1 MDDTDPVDECLFNL
15 LVEVADQQSRL
26 DCLLAA
32 VARLS
37 AQMPEESQTDKESQT
52 GQTDKE
58 SQMQLTFK
66 MPSSG
71 NIVWLNAGLPEE
83 FTVDDLGDAL
93 RKVEDYIMAQANYKE
108 IIGNQGWLSFL
119 YGLFENTLDANRC
132 S

>member
-26 DCLLAA
+26 DCLLAG

-37 AQMPEESQTDKESQT
+37 AQIPEELQMQMESQI
-52 GQTDKE
+52 
-58 SQMQLTFK
+58 TFK
-66 MPSSG
+66 MPASG
-71 NIVWLNAGLPEE
+71 CNIWQNAGLPEE

-93 RKVEDYIMAQANYKE
+93 RRVEDYIMAQSNYKE

-119 YGLFENTLDANRC
+119 YGLFENTLDVGANRC